1 MRFIRSGGT
10 LASILALALL
20 SGCATGSNLTTTSIG
35 IVNIGEDNVKSLSVQ
50 PVDKPVGLRIIALAN
65 GSAEIV
71 VALGMGEFLV
81 GRDVA
86 STEKS
91 LESVPIVTSGHQV
104 IPEKIIALRPTVV
117 LIDSTTGPKSALDAL
132 KKSKTSVIK
141 ISEAW
146 TLAAI
151 ERKVSDIG
159 RALGV
164 TNTAD
169 LLNRE
174 FAKAIS
180 ESRIAFAP
188 PPRIAFLYLRG
199 TSSIYLMGGPGSGAD
214 SLIRSIGA
222 IDVGADSLP
231 FAFNSLT
238 SEALVKAKPD
248 ILLVMTKGLATVGGA
263 AGLISLPGVKQ
274 TPAGKARRIISVDD
288 SLLLSFGPRT
298 PALLTALAE
307 AIPRVMKP

>member
-1 MRFIRSGGT
+1 MRSRGVLS
-10 LASILALALL
+10 SILALALL
-20 SGCATGSNLTTTSIG
+20 SGCATSSNPESKSVGPIS
-35 IVNIGEDNVKSLSVQ
+35 IGEDKVETLSVQ
-50 PVDKPVGLRIIALAN
+50 PVDEPVDLRIIALAN

-71 VALGMGEFLV
+71 VALGLSKFLI

-132 KKSKTSVIK
+132 KKSKISVIK

-146 TLAAI
+146 TLAEI
-151 ERKVSDIG
+151 ERKVTDIG

-169 LLNRE
+169 LLNQK
-174 FAKAIS
+174 FAATIS
-180 ESRIAFAP
+180 ESRIAVELR
-188 PPRIAFLYLRG
+188 PRIAFLYLRG

-214 SLIRSIGA
+214 SLISSIGA

-231 FAFNSLT
+231 YAFNSLT

-248 ILLVMTKGLATVGGA
+248 ILLVMTKGLATVGGV

-307 AIPRVMKP
+307 AINRVMMP